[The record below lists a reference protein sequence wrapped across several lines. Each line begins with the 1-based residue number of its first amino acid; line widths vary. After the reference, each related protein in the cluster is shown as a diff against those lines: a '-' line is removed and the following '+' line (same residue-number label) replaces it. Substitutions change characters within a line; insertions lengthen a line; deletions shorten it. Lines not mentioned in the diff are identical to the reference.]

1 MASPRDEEFLLR
13 LSAEFDLI
21 EPARTPSRLK
31 AKVYSALMQQEAEAG
46 RLMSLSEG
54 HARGQKLC
62 IFEQLVQIAPVGETA
77 KSLNICR
84 VCHARILAEH
94 FENPP
99 IYWPGCPYVTLKNS

>member
-1 MASPRDEEFLLR
+1 MRRFLLR

-54 HARGQKLC
+54 ARSRTKALH
-62 IFEQLVQIAPVGETA
+62 L
-77 KSLNICR
+77 
-84 VCHARILAEH
+84 
-94 FENPP
+94 
-99 IYWPGCPYVTLKNS
+99 